1 MGGTINRLRSA
12 AAQLAERCRRAVE
25 ARSVSSGKLGGVST
39 RKESSMKK
47 LPLITAILLAATA
60 ATGMAA
66 TPQTHPSSV
75 SERGAPD
82 LDCKLT
88 FSLTGWS
95 LIYKHAD
102 GVGEVTCENGRSMPV
117 KISIKGG
124 GLTAGKWHVD
134 HGRGSFTDVHRIS
147 DVLGH
152 YAQGG
157 AHAGMVKS
165 AEAQVLTKGNVSL
178 ALAGH
183 GEGIDLGVD
192 VGAFTITRR

>member
-1 MGGTINRLRSA
+1 
-12 AAQLAERCRRAVE
+12 
-25 ARSVSSGKLGGVST
+25 
-39 RKESSMKK
+39 MKR
-47 LPLITAILLAATA
+47 LPLITAAILAAMA

-66 TPQTHPSSV
+66 PVSPQAHHSSV

-95 LIYKHAD
+95 LIYKHAE
-102 GVGEVTCENGRSMPV
+102 GVGRVTCENGQSMPV
-117 KISIKGG
+117 KISVKGG

-134 HGRGSFTDVHRIS
+134 NGKGKFTDVHTIA
-147 DVLGH
+147 DVLGR

-157 AHAGMVKS
+157 AHAGVVKS
-165 AEAQVLTKGNVSL
+165 AAAQVLTKGNVSL

-183 GEGIDLGVD
+183 GEGVDLGVD
-192 VGAFTITRR
+192 VGAFTISRR

>member
-1 MGGTINRLRSA
+1 
-12 AAQLAERCRRAVE
+12 
-25 ARSVSSGKLGGVST
+25 
-39 RKESSMKK
+39 MKK
-47 LPLITAILLAATA
+47 LPMIIASLLAVVA
-60 ATGMAA
+60 ATGIAA
-66 TPQTHPSSV
+66 APAPPSHHSSV
-75 SERGAPD
+75 SERGTPD

-102 GVGEVTCENGRSMPV
+102 GTGRVTCENGRSMPV

-124 GLTAGKWHVD
+124 GLTAGKWHID
-134 HGRGSFTDVHRIS
+134 NGKGKFTDVHTIS
-147 DVLGH
+147 DVLGR

-157 AHAGMVKS
+157 AHAGVVKS
-165 AEAQVLTKGNVSL
+165 AEAQVLTKGTVSL

-192 VGAFTITRR
+192 VGAFTISRR

>member
-1 MGGTINRLRSA
+1 
-12 AAQLAERCRRAVE
+12 
-25 ARSVSSGKLGGVST
+25 
-39 RKESSMKK
+39 MKK
-47 LPLITAILLAATA
+47 LPLITASLLAIVAATGTVATA
-60 ATGMAA
+60 A
-66 TPQTHPSSV
+66 PPSHHSSV

-102 GVGEVTCENGRSMPV
+102 GTGRVTCENGRSMPV
-117 KISIKGG
+117 KISVKGG

-134 HGRGSFTDVHRIS
+134 NGTGKFTDVHRIS
-147 DVLGH
+147 DVLGR

-157 AHAGMVKS
+157 AHAGVVKS

-183 GEGIDLGVD
+183 GEGVDLGID
-192 VGAFTITRR
+192 VGAFTISRR

>member
-1 MGGTINRLRSA
+1 
-12 AAQLAERCRRAVE
+12 
-25 ARSVSSGKLGGVST
+25 
-39 RKESSMKK
+39 MKK
-47 LPLITAILLAATA
+47 LPLITASLLAVVA

-66 TPQTHPSSV
+66 TPAPQQSARSGV
-75 SERGAPD
+75 NERGAPD

-102 GVGEVTCENGRSMPV
+102 GVGRVTCENGRSMPV

-124 GLTAGKWHVD
+124 GLTAGKWHID
-134 HGRGSFTDVHRIS
+134 NGKGKFTDVHVIS

-157 AHAGMVKS
+157 AHAGVVKS
-165 AEAQVLTKGNVSL
+165 AEAQVLTKGTVSL

-192 VGAFTITRR
+192 VGAFTISRR

>member
-1 MGGTINRLRSA
+1 MNT
-12 AAQLAERCRRAVE
+12 
-25 ARSVSSGKLGGVST
+25 
-39 RKESSMKK
+39 KK
-47 LPLITAILLAATA
+47 LPLVTAILLAATA
-60 ATGMAA
+60 MAGYAFTPAPTGG
-66 TPQTHPSSV
+66 QSSV
-75 SERGAPD
+75 AERGAPD

-88 FSLTGWS
+88 FSMTGWS

-102 GVGEVTCENGRSMPV
+102 GVGRVTCENGQSMPV

-134 HGRGSFTDVHRIS
+134 NGKGKFTDVHTIR

-183 GEGIDLGVD
+183 GEGIDLGID
-192 VGAFTITRR
+192 VGAFTISRR

>member
-1 MGGTINRLRSA
+1 
-12 AAQLAERCRRAVE
+12 
-25 ARSVSSGKLGGVST
+25 
-39 RKESSMKK
+39 MKK
-47 LPLITAILLAATA
+47 LPLITAILLAAAA

-66 TPQTHPSSV
+66 APQAHHSSV
-75 SERGAPD
+75 GEHGAPD

-95 LIYKHAD
+95 LIYKHAT
-102 GVGEVTCENGRSMPV
+102 GVGEVRCENGRSMPV
-117 KISIKGG
+117 KISVKGG

-134 HGRGSFTDVHRIS
+134 HGTGRFTDVHRIS

-157 AHAGMVKS
+157 AHAGIVKS

-183 GEGIDLGVD
+183 GEGVDLGVD

>member
-1 MGGTINRLRSA
+1 
-12 AAQLAERCRRAVE
+12 
-25 ARSVSSGKLGGVST
+25 
-39 RKESSMKK
+39 MKK

-66 TPQTHPSSV
+66 APQAHHSSV

-102 GVGEVTCENGRSMPV
+102 GVGRVTCENGRSMPV

-124 GLTAGKWHVD
+124 GLTAGKWHID
-134 HGRGSFTDVHRIS
+134 NGKGKFTDVHRIS

-157 AHAGMVKS
+157 AHAGVVKS

>member
-1 MGGTINRLRSA
+1 
-12 AAQLAERCRRAVE
+12 
-25 ARSVSSGKLGGVST
+25 
-39 RKESSMKK
+39 MKT
-47 LPLITAILLAATA
+47 LPLITASLLAVTA
-60 ATGMAA
+60 ASGMAA
-66 TPQTHPSSV
+66 PAAPQAHHSSV
-75 SERGAPD
+75 SERGTAD

-102 GVGEVTCENGRSMPV
+102 GVGRVTCENGASMPV

-134 HGRGSFTDVHRIS
+134 NGKGKFTDVHRIS
-147 DVLGH
+147 DVLGR

-157 AHAGMVKS
+157 AHAGVVKS
-165 AEAQVLTKGNVSL
+165 AEAQVLTKGTVSL

-192 VGAFTITRR
+192 VGAFTISRR

>member
-1 MGGTINRLRSA
+1 
-12 AAQLAERCRRAVE
+12 
-25 ARSVSSGKLGGVST
+25 
-39 RKESSMKK
+39 MKK
-47 LPLITAILLAATA
+47 LPLITASLLAAMA

-66 TPQTHPSSV
+66 TPAPLSHQSSA

-102 GVGEVTCENGRSMPV
+102 GVGRVTCENGRSIPV
-117 KISIKGG
+117 KISVKGG
-124 GLTAGKWHVD
+124 GLTAGKWHID
-134 HGRGSFTDVHRIS
+134 HGKGKFTDVHSIN
-147 DVLGH
+147 DVLGR

-157 AHAGMVKS
+157 AHAGVVKS
-165 AEAQVLTKGNVSL
+165 AEAQVLTKGTVSL

-192 VGAFTITRR
+192 VGAFTISRR